1 MEKKEEIEEL
11 VKNLYNKGRFRSQ
24 EYAKHLRPFLKRIGN
39 KRWLKIR
46 LREIKNQLRDEN

>member
-11 VKNLYNKGRFRSQ
+11 VENLYNKGRFRSQ

-39 KRWLKIR
+39 KRWQKIR

>member
-11 VKNLYNKGRFRSQ
+11 VKNLYNKGRFRSR
-24 EYAKHLRPFLKRIGN
+24 EYTKHLRPFLKRIGN
-39 KRWLKIR
+39 KRWRKTR

>member
-11 VKNLYNKGRFRSQ
+11 VKNLYNKGRFRSR

-39 KRWLKIR
+39 KRWRKTR

>member
-11 VKNLYNKGRFRSQ
+11 VENLYNKGRFRSQ

-39 KRWLKIR
+39 KRWRKTR